1 MKLLSFTILA
11 LTSISVHSV
20 EFSSCID
27 KNGKSHFTNLPDSS
41 LNSNCELKEDRYLT
55 MLNQDYQNLHN
66 EFKKYE
72 PVEEEVELEESFIE
86 NLDDLSIN
94 SITNPVK
101 DLLDPDKALEQLIQ
115 ASEDRD
121 DPFTR
126 AMRSRSNAVDSIIK
140 QGK

>member
-27 KNGKSHFTNLPDSS
+27 KNGESHFTNLPKSS

-72 PVEEEVELEESFIE
+72 PVEEDPEIIESLVDNFDVSIAPIPKSVEDI
-86 NLDDLSIN
+86 
-94 SITNPVK
+94 K
-101 DLLDPDKALEQLIQ
+101 DLLDPDKALEQLME
-115 ASEDRD
+115 ATENRD
-121 DPFTR
+121 DPYTR
-126 AMRSRSNAVDSIIK
+126 AMRGRSNAVDSIINN
-140 QGK
+140 